1 MKIDKTKLDRIVE
14 TLVDYFEYEIE
25 GNSTY
30 GFDVTTTI
38 NKDDTDKGILLG
50 TNAIWYCPFCGEDV
64 CWRTDK

>member
-14 TLVDYFEYEIE
+14 TLGDYFEYEIE

-38 NKDDTDKGILLG
+38 NKDDTDKVIAELNKVL
-50 TNAIWYCPFCGEDV
+50 EE
-64 CWRTDK
+64 